1 MQRSQRMAVGL
12 MLPLGMGAL
21 GDGDKVPW
29 ATIYEMAGLAE
40 AAGVESLVVPDHL
53 LFRRSP
59 PGNNP
64 ALDMPEGRSRGIWE
78 AWTILSAVAAITRR
92 VSLSPYVACTAFRN
106 PALLAKMAETLDE
119 ISGGRL
125 VLGLGAGWHE
135 PEFDAFG
142 FPFDHRV
149 SRFEE
154 ALQIIVPLLREGR
167 VDFQGR
173 YYQARQCELLPRGPR
188 ATGPPIFI
196 GAQGPRMLRL
206 VARYADRFDADFH
219 LNPDGVVGRF
229 QALDGACAE
238 IGRDPKTIVRSAATR
253 LAVAND
259 GDGATAGTAQVGPR
273 RDGIAEFDLAGVRF
287 GGRQDTPEA
296 LAMYLRGFESAGV
309 EHLTC
314 TILDPVGPRGIE
326 RFAQVLERLRE

>member
-1 MQRSQRMAVGL
+1 
-12 MLPLGMGAL
+12 
-21 GDGDKVPW
+21 
-29 ATIYEMAGLAE
+29 
-40 AAGVESLVVPDHL
+40 VVPDHL

-59 PGNNP
+59 PSNNP
-64 ALDMPEGRSRGIWE
+64 PLEMPEGRSRGIWE
-78 AWTILSAVAAITRR
+78 AWTILSALAAVTRR
-92 VSLSPYVACTAFRN
+92 VRLSPYVACTSFRH
-106 PALLAKMAETLDE
+106 PALLAKMADTLDE
-119 ISGGRL
+119 VSGGRL

-167 VDFQGR
+167 VDFQGQ
-173 YYQARQCELLPRGPR
+173 YYAAQRCELLPRGPR
-188 ATGPPIFI
+188 TAGPPIFI

-219 LNPDGVVGRF
+219 LQPDGVADRF
-229 QALDGACAE
+229 RALEQACAE
-238 IGRDPKTIVRSAATR
+238 VGRDPKTIVRSAATR
-253 LAVAND
+253 LAVV
-259 GDGATAGTAQVGPR
+259 GDRNSAPPGWAPLGPR

-287 GGRQDTPEA
+287 AGRQDTPEA
-296 LAMYLRGFESAGV
+296 LAAYLRGFEAAGV
-309 EHLTC
+309 QHLTC

-326 RFAQVLERLRE
+326 WFARVLERLRE